1 MGFFTPQNPGIGG
14 LDELT
19 ISEQLFIQNL
29 VTLSYSDG
37 DILYYNGGAL
47 QRLPKGSDGEYLKLV
62 SGLPAWATVSGGSGT
77 PGGSNGQIQ
86 FNDSGSF
93 GGDSGLTY
101 SKTNDTLTITSDTS
115 GNGLVVSSAKG
126 AGAGT
131 ENLVVIETTDTLWD
145 RPLLRINDSS
155 TSGGAANIR
164 IDSPNPDIEFVES
177 DQVSPAGKFEIS
189 VQGDKFQIN
198 GRNAADNSFEQILN
212 ISRMDKG
219 GMLGVGAGSGDTPNA
234 SLEIV
239 PHLTGSTVPTYAFA
253 ISDSVGASSGNWL
266 YVDVSGNFVFNEKGS
281 AVSFRIESD
290 TDANNF
296 YSDGTNNRIGI
307 GLTDPLQKLHVKGR
321 VQFGVA
327 SNTSGTIDLAN
338 SGAAGLT
345 RISPGAPASDVTFTL
360 PSFSGTAA
368 TLAGTETFTN
378 KTLTSPTLT
387 TPVLGTPTSGTLTN
401 CTGLPVSGITAS
413 TSTAIGV
420 GSVELGHASDTT
432 ISRSSSGVI
441 AVEGVVIPSISSTNT
456 LTNKRITKR
465 VLALSAGSA
474 TPSINTDNYD
484 VVHITAQ
491 SAAITSFTTN
501 LTGTPVDG
509 DTLRIS
515 ITDNGTA
522 RALTW
527 GSSFE
532 SSGLV
537 LLPTT
542 TVVSTRLDV
551 GFFWNTETSKWRCV
565 AVS

>member
-47 QRLPKGSDGEYLKLV
+47 QRLPKGTDGQYLKLA
-62 SGLPAWATVSGGSGT
+62 SGLPSWSTVSGTGDVVGPASSTDNAITRFDSTTGKLLQNSNWTIDDNGLMSASISTEQGFSLITSLGAGSG
-77 PGGSNGQIQ
+77 N
-86 FNDSGSF
+86 
-93 GGDSGLTY
+93 
-101 SKTNDTLTITSDTS
+101 
-115 GNGLVVSSAKG
+115 
-126 AGAGT
+126 
-131 ENLVVIETTDTLWD
+131 NLMYLETTNASWD
-145 RPLLRINDSS
+145 RPILRINNAG
-155 TSGGAANIR
+155 TSGGATNIR
-164 IDSPNPDIEFVES
+164 LDGPAPQIEFVET
-177 DQVSPAGKFEIS
+177 DQIGTDGSGKFEVGVNGDIFYIS
-189 VQGDKFQIN
+189 
-198 GRNAADNSFEQILN
+198 GRNSTNTSFEDTVKVDRQVN
-212 ISRMDKG
+212 G
-219 GMLGVGAGSGDTPNA
+219 GGIRLY
-234 SLEIV
+234 
-239 PHLTGSTVPTYAFA
+239 GST
-253 ISDSVGASSGNWL
+253 SG
-266 YVDVSGNFVFNEKGS
+266 YTKIKGP
-281 AVSFRIESD
+281 A
-290 TDANNF
+290 T
-296 YSDGTNNRIGI
+296 GTSKI
-307 GLTDPLQKLHVKGR
+307 L
-321 VQFGVA
+321 
-327 SNTSGTIDLAN
+327 
-338 SGAAGLT
+338 
-345 RISPGAPASDVTFTL
+345 TL
-360 PSFSGTAA
+360 PDITGTLS
-368 TLAGTETFTN
+368 TLAGTETLTN

-387 TPVLGTPTSGTLTN
+387 TPILGTPSSGTLTN
-401 CTGLPVSGITAS
+401 CTGLPVSGIVAS
-413 TSTAIGV
+413 TTTAIGV

-432 ISRSSSGVI
+432 IARSSAGVI
-441 AVEGVVIPSISSTNT
+441 SVEGVVIPSISSTNT